1 MNSRWWIVVWGH
13 HPPSAVSSDMPLLIV
28 RLTSSLQE
36 LPLNSGTVYSDT
48 DSVRVGSGKI
58 IQEVFFHP
66 AFNHPSEFA
75 GYHKTNSEHFFPGS
89 HVLGGLDPK
98 ALAKCPSCRKEEKQ
112 IHKSWNSDVRC
123 RKAFWDTTFPL
134 WFEICKWWKS

>member
-1 MNSRWWIVVWGH
+1 MVTQADFEASRNVIFRGELRADWMNSRQRIVVWGH
-13 HPPSAVSSDMPLLIV
+13 HPPYAVSSNMPLLIV

-58 IQEVFFHP
+58 IQEVFFHS

-98 ALAKCPSCRKEEKQ
+98 ALACQVPIVS
-112 IHKSWNSDVRC
+112 
-123 RKAFWDTTFPL
+123 
-134 WFEICKWWKS
+134 